1 MKKNLPNLIPLSK
14 SGIKKLLLTMKLAL
28 IIVFLSVLQV
38 SANVYSQITV
48 NLDVQDKSIREVLK
62 SIEQQSQVRFFY
74 SDDLLVMNE
83 LIDVKADNK
92 NIISVLDDIFSKSPL
107 TYKAY
112 DNNLIVI
119 IPRQLLQQL
128 IVTGTVY
135 DSNTGETMPGI
146 NISVQGTLLGTVTDV
161 NGKYSIGLNDPNA
174 VLVFSFVGYKT
185 VNVPVGGRSSVDIRL
200 VPQINSLEEVVV
212 IGYGT
217 VKKKDLTGSV
227 ASIKSEEITKTA
239 TNNALQSMQG
249 KIAGLDITKV
259 SGESGS
265 EVRIDL
271 RGNRSINAS
280 NNPLFLVDGIE
291 YGSTLD
297 LNASDIASIEVLKDA
312 SSTAIY
318 GTRGANGVVIITTKK
333 GISGGGKSKI
343 AINSYLSFNSPTNL
357 PKLMSVEQDYLLIAE
372 RQRYNAEKGTSA
384 WGTTN
389 MSNYTPEIVLSNIVS
404 APYEKSV
411 YQLYQEGGVNWFD
424 MILRNSFTSNNEIS
438 LSGGDAKTTFAISLG
453 YMDEKGLLLND
464 NLKRYNGRI
473 NLDHKIAK
481 NLSAGIN
488 LQYTFRDWDR
498 RGDNIYSQLIKM
510 HSMAQPYLADG
521 TILDRPSELAISHTN
536 PLLNEVPGYY
546 VNNIKNNRLFG
557 NLYLDWEIIK
567 GLRFKSVFGIDQQ
580 SSREGEYEDFMCTRN
595 YQFGRGSAFSAL
607 NSETFNYTFENTL
620 NYSLSLGDVN
630 EIQLL
635 AGQSAQQ
642 NIFESH
648 GASGIGTFDH
658 FIKSSYYDLSFIP
671 TAARALS
678 NNYIK
683 KNMLS
688 YFGRANYKLMGKY
701 LLTATIRADGSS
713 VLSEGNKW
721 GYFPSVAAAWIIS
734 EESFLNSVD
743 LVNNLKLRLS
753 WGKAGNA
760 AIDPYRTLTMLG
772 IDKIPYT
779 YGSTL
784 VLGQVPVNLGNTDL
798 TWETTSTYDAG
809 LDISLLRER
818 ISATLDFYYSQT
830 NNLLVFKGLPASS
843 VYPQVL
849 ENVGKT
855 ENMGFE
861 AALNLRII
869 EKKNFR
875 WNSDITF
882 STNKDKIVSLASG
895 EIQDVSIPDNAL
907 IVGEPVRAFYNYEA
921 DGCWKIEEAA
931 LAAVYK
937 KVPGDIKIVD
947 VNNDNVINEL
957 DKRVYNKSPKFIIG
971 WNNSV
976 SYKGLTLSALVY
988 SRVGQWLRYD
998 YNTAYKPTEADGSP
1012 AVDFWTPENQNAKF
1026 PRPGIAS
1033 QNDMPA
1039 VAFEQA
1045 SFLKIREVTLG
1056 YSLPVKVISK
1066 LGISNLR
1073 VYSSLQNYFTFS
1085 NLDNYDPERGGAIS
1099 NPLSKQMVFG
1109 LNLEF

>member
-1 MKKNLPNLIPLSK
+1 MN
-14 SGIKKLLLTMKLAL
+14 KKLFNRSFAILLLILLPLAAIAQNTRTISGKITDPDGVPL
-28 IIVFLSVLQV
+28 PGT
-38 SANVYSQITV
+38 NVI
-48 NLDVQDKSIREVLK
+48 
-62 SIEQQSQVRFFY
+62 
-74 SDDLLVMNE
+74 
-83 LIDVKADNK
+83 
-92 NIISVLDDIFSKSPL
+92 
-107 TYKAY
+107 
-112 DNNLIVI
+112 
-119 IPRQLLQQL
+119 
-128 IVTGTVY
+128 
-135 DSNTGETMPGI
+135 
-146 NISVQGTLLGTVTDV
+146 VQGTTTGIQSDS
-161 NGKYSIGLNDPNA
+161 NGDYQISYPDRPN
-174 VLVFSFVGYKT
+174 VILEFSFIGYTKQQIPVAEQNT
-185 VNVPVGGRSSVDIRL
+185 VNVVLNPEYVGL
-200 VPQINSLEEVVV
+200 NELVVV
-212 IGYGT
+212 GYGT

-227 ASIKSEEITKTA
+227 SSIKGIEITKTA

-249 KIAGLDITKV
+249 KIAGLDITKA
-259 SGESGS
+259 SGEAGS
-265 EVRIDL
+265 EIHIDL

-280 NNPLFLVDGIE
+280 NTPLFLVDGIE

-318 GTRGANGVVIITTKK
+318 GSRGANGVVIITTKRGLS
-333 GISGGGKSKI
+333 GIAGGKSKVT
-343 AINSYLSFNSPTNL
+343 INSYVSFNSPTNL
-357 PKLMSVEQDYLLIAE
+357 PKLMSVEQDYRMIAE

-384 WGTTN
+384 WGTTS
-389 MSNYTPEIVLSNIVS
+389 MDDYSPETVLSNIIS

-411 YQLYQEGGVNWFD
+411 YQLYQEGGVDWFD
-424 MILRNSFTSNNEIS
+424 MILRKTVTNNHEIS
-438 LSGGDAKTTFAISLG
+438 LSGGDEKTSFAVSLG

-473 NLDHKIAK
+473 NLDHKITK
-481 NLSAGIN
+481 TLTTGIN
-488 LQYTFRDWDR
+488 LQYTLRDWDK
-498 RGDNIYSQLIKM
+498 RGDNVYSQLIKM

-546 VNNIKNNRLFG
+546 VNNVKNNRLFG
-557 NLYLDWEIIK
+557 NLFLDWEIIK
-567 GLRFKSVFGIDQQ
+567 GLKFKSVLGIDQQ
-580 SSREGEYEDFMCTRN
+580 SNREGKYEDYMCTSN
-595 YQFGRGSAFSAL
+595 YQFGRGSVFSAL
-607 NSETFNYTFENTL
+607 NSETLNYTFENTL
-620 NYSLSLGDVN
+620 NYSLSLGEIN

-642 NIFESH
+642 NVFESH

-658 FIKSSYYDLSFIP
+658 YMKSSFYDLSFIP
-671 TAARALS
+671 TAGRAIA
-678 NNYIK
+678 NDYIK

-688 YFGRANYKLMGKY
+688 YFGRVNYKLMDKY
-701 LLTATIRADGSS
+701 LLTATVRADGSS

-734 EESFLNSVD
+734 EEPFLNSVD

-760 AIDPYRTLTMLG
+760 AIDPYKTLTMLG
-772 IDKIPYT
+772 MDKIPYT
-779 YGSTL
+779 YGTSL
-784 VLGQVPVNLGNTDL
+784 VQGQVPVNLGNPDL
-798 TWETTSTYDAG
+798 TWETTTTYDAG
-809 LDISLLRER
+809 LDLSLLHER

-830 NNLLVFKGLPASS
+830 DNLLVYKGLPASS

-855 ENMGFE
+855 ENTGFE
-861 AALNLRII
+861 AAMNFRII
-869 EKKNFR
+869 EKKDFS

-895 EIQDVSIPDNAL
+895 ETKDVSIPDAAL

-921 DGCWKIEEAA
+921 AGCWKIDEADQAA
-931 LAAVYK
+931 LYK
-937 KVPGDIKIVD
+937 KVPGDIKIID
-947 VNNDNVINEL
+947 VNNDTIINEL
-957 DKRVYNKSPKFIIG
+957 DKRLYSKSPKFIIG
-971 WNNSV
+971 WNNTV

-1012 AVDFWTPENQNAKF
+1012 AVDFWTPENQDAKF

-1039 VAFEQA
+1039 LAFEKA
-1045 SFLKIREVTLG
+1045 SFLKLREVTLSYTIPG
-1056 YSLPVKVISK
+1056 KVIWK
-1066 LGISNLR
+1066 FGISNLR
-1073 VYSSLQNYFTFS
+1073 VYGSLQNYFTFS

-1099 NPLSKQMVFG
+1099 NPLSKQMIFG
-1109 LNLEF
+1109 INLEF